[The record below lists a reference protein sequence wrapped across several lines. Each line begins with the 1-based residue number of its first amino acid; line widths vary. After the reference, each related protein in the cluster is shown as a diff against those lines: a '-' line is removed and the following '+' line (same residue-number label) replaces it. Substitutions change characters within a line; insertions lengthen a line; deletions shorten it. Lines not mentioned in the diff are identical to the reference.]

1 MLIFFKQCY
10 HIDTFRYSTGTG
22 TNAAFVESTKNVET
36 LGGLPGSAS
45 HVAINTEWG
54 AFGERS
60 ELEFIRTYYD
70 RILDDN
76 SPNPDHQMQ
85 VLFKRINIHDGC
97 LRKLTTDWFFSYEK
111 MISGLYI
118 GELVR
123 YVLLDL
129 TCKELLFHGNFPS
142 FLNTNGSFKSL
153 FISEIERLVE
163 DTIYIF
169 S

>member
-1 MLIFFKQCY
+1 M
-10 HIDTFRYSTGTG
+10 STGTG
-22 TNAAFVESTKNVET
+22 TNAAYVKLTKNVET
-36 LGGLPGSAS
+36 LGEMPGSAS

-85 VLFKRINIHDGC
+85 VLFKRINIPNGC
-97 LRKLTTDWFFSYEK
+97 LRKLTTYLFFSYAK
-111 MISGLYI
+111 MVSGLYL
-118 GELVR
+118 GEQVH
-123 YVLLDL
+123 YVLLNL
-129 TCKELLFHGNFPS
+129 TCKKLLVHGNFPS
-142 FLNTNGSFKSL
+142 FLNTHGSFKSL

-163 DTIYIF
+163 DTIYIL